1 MSTFEFNVQVAPPA
15 TEGVH
20 VVPSKY
26 VLQADTEIKKTVRRK
41 RQAIHVGQPLV
52 LHFDGG
58 RRKGQSSHGVVI
70 RDHQGRL
77 LFSEGDLNDTRTNNQ
92 AEVGALQ
99 RGLELVV

>member
-1 MSTFEFNVQVAPPA
+1 MQVAPPA

-26 VLQADTEIKKTVRRK
+26 VMQADTEIKKTVRQRK
-41 RQAIHVGQPLV
+41 QAIYVGKPLV

-70 RDHQGRL
+70 KDHQGRL
-77 LFSEGDLNDTRTNNQ
+77 LLSEGNLNDTQTNNQ

-99 RGLELVV
+99 RGLELVVEKA